1 MNLIPSDLIRSK
13 SMNCLKFSMILSLL
27 VLITYLQE
35 AHSNVR
41 PEILSRATLPDDL
54 YGFTDAATRNFSVN
68 HDIPSSPFSGNQTHK
83 PAKPRP
89 DSEKCF
95 IRESFRI
102 YADRGQDPAL
112 LSFSGIITGYQNHS
126 KSTIYC
132 LPFVHF
138 SSKTGESTRI
148 RPPPII

>member
-1 MNLIPSDLIRSK
+1 MIW
-13 SMNCLKFSMILSLL
+13 LKFSMILFLL
-27 VLITYLQE
+27 LLISCFQE
-35 AHSNVR
+35 AHSSVR

-54 YGFTDAATRNFSVN
+54 YDFTDAATRNFSAN
-68 HDIPSSPFSGNQTHK
+68 HDIPNSPFSGHQTHK

-112 LSFSGIITGYQNHS
+112 LAFSGIFEGYQNHS
-126 KSTIYC
+126 KSTIYS
-132 LPFVHF
+132 LPFVYF

>member
-1 MNLIPSDLIRSK
+1 MW
-13 SMNCLKFSMILSLL
+13 LKFSTILLFLL
-27 VLITYLQE
+27 LISYFQE

-41 PEILSRATLPDDL
+41 PEILSRATLPDDI
-54 YGFTDAATRNFSVN
+54 YGFTDAEIRNFSAKHN
-68 HDIPSSPFSGNQTHK
+68 LPYNPFSSHQTNNPIK
-83 PAKPRP
+83 PQP

-112 LSFSGIITGYQNHS
+112 LAFSGIFTGYQNQS

-132 LPFVHF
+132 LPFVYF

-148 RPPPII
+148 RPPPVI